1 MQPWRVFAA
10 TLSSCMVV
18 GASPALAQTT
28 ANGFALDRFN
38 PSERGSEWFSEDTLD
53 LRGDPGGAAGI
64 VGEWAYKPLVLYN
77 PDGSEHAV
85 PVRDSLILHPGG
97 SVTLFSRVRLG
108 LDVPVAAY
116 QDGSGATAG
125 GVTYPAATGGGV
137 GDLRLGADVRIL
149 GSYRDPVSLAAG
161 AQFFVPSGN
170 RGQYLGD
177 GSFHALVPRALVA
190 GEVSWFTYSAH
201 VGFHYRG
208 LSSSLSGATLGSEV
222 AFGAA
227 AGARLAD
234 ERLVVGPELFGS
246 TTVDSG
252 AFSGKTTALELLF
265 GAHYRVGSMV
275 RLGAGVAPGL
285 TRGYGE
291 PAVRVLLSA
300 EWVSPFEE
308 PPAPEPAKPPEPPPP
323 PPPPDRDKDGVLDAD
338 DACPDMPG
346 VKTDDPKTNG
356 CPPDKD
362 KDGVPDA
369 DDACPDVP
377 GVKTDDPKTN
387 GCPPPDPDRDKDGI
401 PNDLDACP
409 DTPGPANP
417 DPKKNGC
424 PAAAIVGKQIVILE
438 QVKFATGSAA
448 ILPAS
453 NAILTA
459 VLEVLDQH
467 PEIKHLRIE
476 GHTDNVGSAA
486 FNKTLST
493 KRAASVATWLKQHGV
508 EPGRLSSEGF
518 GLERPIDDNATPAGR
533 QNNRRVEFHIDDLG
547 PK

>member
-1 MQPWRVFAA
+1 MADDRRKAA
-10 TLSSCMVV
+10 HFLVAGLMSCAVLAA
-18 GASPALAQTT
+18 GGDALAQTT

-53 LRGDPGGAAGI
+53 LRVDPGGAAGI
-64 VGEWAYKPLVLYN
+64 VGEWALRPLVLYN

-85 PVRDSLILHPGG
+85 PVRDSLVLHPGG
-97 SVTLFSRVRLG
+97 SLTLLGRVRLG

-116 QDGSGATAG
+116 QDGTGATAG
-125 GVTYPAATGGGV
+125 GITYPAATGGGV
-137 GDLRLGADVRIL
+137 GDLRIGADVRIL
-149 GSYRDPVSLAAG
+149 GTYRGPISLAAG

-190 GEVSWFTYSAH
+190 GEVSWFVYSAH
-201 VGFHYRG
+201 AGFHYRG

-234 ERLVVGPELFGS
+234 ARLVVGPELFGS

-252 AFSGKTTALELLF
+252 AFSGKTTALELLL
-265 GAHYRVGSMV
+265 GAHYTVGSSV

-308 PPAPEPAKPPEPPPP
+308 PPPPEPAKPPEPPPP

-338 DACPDMPG
+338 DACPD
-346 VKTDDPKTNG
+346 
-356 CPPDKD
+356 
-362 KDGVPDA
+362 
-369 DDACPDVP
+369 VP
-377 GVKTDDPKTN
+377 GVKTVDPKTN

-401 PNDLDACP
+401 PNDADACP
-409 DTPGPANP
+409 DTPGPPNT

-459 VLEVLDQH
+459 VLTVLTEH

-486 FNKTLST
+486 YNKGLSGR
-493 KRAASVATWLKQHGV
+493 RAASVATWLKQHGV
-508 EPGRLSSEGF
+508 DAGRLSSEGF

-533 QNNRRVEFHIDDLG
+533 QNNRRVEFHIDDG
-547 PK
+547 GAK